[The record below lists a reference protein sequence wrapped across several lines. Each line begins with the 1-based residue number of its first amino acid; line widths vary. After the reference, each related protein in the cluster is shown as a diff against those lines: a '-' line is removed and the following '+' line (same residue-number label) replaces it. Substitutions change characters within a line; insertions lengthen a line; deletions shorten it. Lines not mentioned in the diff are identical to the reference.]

1 MPRASV
7 TASVSL
13 SGARA
18 HSDALRILLKVL
30 NHTGVCVTAGFV
42 SQLPSFVPRRF
53 RLWPSAAARW
63 HGARCTGLHDV
74 ARGPGGQTEPAY
86 VRTYEPRTKPRRSEC
101 EHAAGRCYGGGV
113 GAGLG
118 EVCMQKQPG
127 SRRPV
132 CADVQMGGGV
142 PEHTRPGQDG
152 RRRGEARAVGRASS
166 ARRGSKRGTRG
177 TWKGAD
183 EGGSEGCEN
192 GGVCAPRAGSTQ
204 HAAVG
209 EGEGEGEGEDEDED
223 GQARV
228 RVRVRVRV
236 QCAGER
242 GLVPL
247 AAQGRD
253 DQLGCWQRRE
263 KRRIELAMG

>member
-1 MPRASV
+1 
-7 TASVSL
+7 
-13 SGARA
+13 
-18 HSDALRILLKVL
+18 
-30 NHTGVCVTAGFV
+30 
-42 SQLPSFVPRRF
+42 
-53 RLWPSAAARW
+53 
-63 HGARCTGLHDV
+63 
-74 ARGPGGQTEPAY
+74 
-86 VRTYEPRTKPRRSEC
+86 
-101 EHAAGRCYGGGV
+101 
-113 GAGLG
+113 
-118 EVCMQKQPG
+118 MQKQPG

-132 CADVQMGGGV
+132 CADGQMGDGV

-192 GGVCAPRAGSTQ
+192 RGVCAPRAGSTQ

-209 EGEGEGEGEDEDED
+209 EGEDEDED
-223 GQARV
+223 GQA
-228 RVRVRVRV
+228 RVRVRV